1 METSSASL
9 EFELIPFSSGSGTE
23 SSRAESSR
31 TESSR
36 AENSRTKGPAAKGSG
51 TKSSGTEGS
60 PAKNELPTA
69 GLTGDVGRFGSV
81 TVERCPLY
89 RPTEKGMDTVRL
101 SGPGFP
107 ETTFR
112 GKRRSGQPSLSK
124 AELTL
129 AGRAAEL
136 RFNARALRKEDR
148 ALRISYDGR
157 EYVYSAEGLGKAKVL
172 TRADVRVTMEPGQY
186 VPAGAG
192 TKRTGTATG
201 PVDAVD
207 LAVAIV
213 LEAVDTD
220 VLTLS
225 GTALSSP
232 FALLH
237 HFSDRAE

>member
-1 METSSASL
+1 METSSESL
-9 EFELIPFSSGSGTE
+9 QFELTPYSTGT
-23 SSRAESSR
+23 
-31 TESSR
+31 
-36 AENSRTKGPAAKGSG
+36 G
-51 TKSSGTEGS
+51 TKKTTPKAGF
-60 PAKNELPTA
+60 TA
-69 GLTGDVGRFGSV
+69 DVGHFGSV

-89 RPTEKGMDTVRL
+89 RPLEKGLDTVRL
-101 SGPGFP
+101 SGPAFP
-107 ETTFR
+107 DTTFR
-112 GKRRSGQPSLSK
+112 GKRRSGQPSLSR

-129 AGRAAEL
+129 AGRPAEL

-148 ALRISYDGR
+148 ALRISYESR
-157 EYVYSAEGLGKAKVL
+157 EYVYSAEGLGRAKVL
-172 TRADVRVTMEPGQY
+172 ERAGVRVTMEPGQY
-186 VPAGAG
+186 VPATG
-192 TKRTGTATG
+192 TVTAGTATG

-207 LAVAIV
+207 LAIAIV

>member
-1 METSSASL
+1 METSSAAL
-9 EFELIPFSSGSGTE
+9 KFELIPFSSGSGTRR
-23 SSRAESSR
+23 S
-31 TESSR
+31 
-36 AENSRTKGPAAKGSG
+36 GAKGTG
-51 TKSSGTEGS
+51 TKDEV
-60 PAKNELPTA
+60 PTA
-69 GLTGDVGRFGSV
+69 GLSGDVGRFGNV

-89 RPTEKGMDTVRL
+89 RPAEKGMDTVRL

-107 ETTFR
+107 ETIFR
-112 GKRRSGQPSLSK
+112 GKRRSGQPSLSR

-129 AGRAAEL
+129 AGRPAEL

-148 ALRISYDGR
+148 ALRISYEGR
-157 EYVYSAEGLGKAKVL
+157 EYVYSTEGLGKAKVL
-172 TRADVRVTMEPGQY
+172 TRADVRVAMEPGQY

-207 LAVAIV
+207 LAVAVV